1 MMDNDD
7 RDAQLAALRLADT
20 VDVADEAVKWFVVDA
35 KWIQAWIAWM
45 LDTSSFMPGPI
56 SLRAIA
62 ALIDPKMKS
71 DFRLVNA
78 RVFELLTTWF
88 GIEHDSP
95 IIRWDGAGA
104 AAIGDRNAWRVEAA
118 ARSSSSAAVEVELLP
133 HQHTK
138 FCDRRQRVCTAEG
151 KFRERETVRANV
163 TSASVERSMSW
174 FRVHGGGDLVE
185 RIDDASGCD
194 EYVLSVAD
202 IGCSVRAKLVSSD
215 GTVWSAPTA
224 PVEAA
229 PPKTILSIEGD
240 AVVGS
245 VLHAKSEYWGGIEGG
260 SEFWWIRVRRGKRE
274 HATDPATGAA
284 AAHFTLGPD
293 DAGCRFKVKC
303 RPVRSDGMEGEV
315 VTSKPSQTVAP
326 PKAQG

>member
-1 MMDNDD
+1 MAAC
-7 RDAQLAALRLADT
+7 RESQLAALRLSDT
-20 VDVADEAVKWFVVDA
+20 VDVEGGDWFVIDSRWVT
-35 KWIQAWIAWM
+35 AWITWCLNTSAM
-45 LDTSSFMPGPI
+45 LPAPI
-56 SLRAIA
+56 DNKILVARS
-62 ALIDPKMKS
+62 DPVMVKR
-71 DFRLVNA
+71 DFRLVNNN
-78 RVFELLTTWF
+78 VFELLTTWF
-88 GIEHDSP
+88 GIESDSP
-95 IIRWDGAGA
+95 IVHWAGTGA
-104 AAIGDRNAWRVEAA
+104 AAIGDRKAWRVEEQ
-118 ARSSSSAAVEVELLP
+118 RSSSIVVELELLP
-133 HQHTK
+133 HEHTK
-138 FCDRRQRVCTAEG
+138 FCDRRERVCTAVG